1 MGYNT
6 KNYTE
11 QGGEVTH
18 IGGKL
23 VFDEGATVEGFPGG
37 GGGGGSSYVLPV
49 ASENTLGG
57 VKVGNGLNI
66 SNGVLSAESYN
77 LPEATAEKLGGVKVG
92 NGLSINNGVLSADPY
107 TLPEATVESRGA
119 VRSAESQDEINTTDL
134 SVLVRAF
141 NSLVSKLKNAGLMA
155 SGVAPAGA

>member
-1 MGYNT
+1 MSGYNV

-37 GGGGGSSYVLPV
+37 GGSGGGGSSYELPV
-49 ASENTLGG
+49 ASETQLGG
-57 VKVGNGLNI
+57 VKVGD
-66 SNGVLSAESYN
+66 
-77 LPEATAEKLGGVKVG
+77 
-92 NGLSINNGVLSADPY
+92 GLSINDGVLSADPY
-107 TLPEATVESRGA
+107 TLPEATVETRGA
-119 VRSAESQDEINTTDL
+119 VKSAESQDEINTTDL

-141 NSLVSKLKNAGLMA
+141 NSLIAKLKNAGLMA
-155 SGVAPAGA
+155 SGIAPAGA

>member
-1 MGYNT
+1 MSYNA

-37 GGGGGSSYVLPV
+37 GGNGGGGSSYELPV
-49 ASENTLGG
+49 ASETQLGG
-57 VKVGNGLNI
+57 VKVGD
-66 SNGVLSAESYN
+66 
-77 LPEATAEKLGGVKVG
+77 
-92 NGLSINNGVLSADPY
+92 GLSINDGVLSADPY
-107 TLPEATVESRGA
+107 TLPEATVETRGA
-119 VRSAESQDEINTTDL
+119 VKSAESQDEINTTDL

-141 NSLVSKLKNAGLMA
+141 NSLIAKLKNAGLMA
-155 SGVAPAGA
+155 SGIAPAGA

>member
-1 MGYNT
+1 MSGYNV

-37 GGGGGSSYVLPV
+37 GGSGGGGSSYELPV
-49 ASENTLGG
+49 ASETQLGG
-57 VKVGNGLNI
+57 VKVGD
-66 SNGVLSAESYN
+66 
-77 LPEATAEKLGGVKVG
+77 
-92 NGLSINNGVLSADPY
+92 GLSINDGVLSADPY
-107 TLPEATVESRGA
+107 TLPEATVETRGT
-119 VRSAESQDEINTTDL
+119 VKSAESQDEINTTDL

-141 NSLVSKLKNAGLMA
+141 NSLIDKLKSAGLMA
-155 SGVAPAGA
+155 SNAVPAGV

>member
-1 MGYNT
+1 MSGYNV

-23 VFDEGATVEGFPGG
+23 VFDAGATVEGFPGG
-37 GGGGGSSYVLPV
+37 DGSGGGGSSYELPV
-49 ASENTLGG
+49 ASETR
-57 VKVGNGLNI
+57 
-66 SNGVLSAESYN
+66 
-77 LPEATAEKLGGVKVG
+77 LGGVKVG
-92 NGLSINNGVLSADPY
+92 NGLSINDGVLSADPY
-107 TLPEATVESRGA
+107 TLPEATVETRGA

-141 NSLVSKLKNAGLMA
+141 NSLIDKLKSAGLMA
-155 SGVAPAGA
+155 SNAVPAGV

>member
-1 MGYNT
+1 MSGYNV

-37 GGGGGSSYVLPV
+37 GGSGGGGSSYELPV
-49 ASENTLGG
+49 ASETQLGG
-57 VKVGNGLNI
+57 VKVGD
-66 SNGVLSAESYN
+66 
-77 LPEATAEKLGGVKVG
+77 
-92 NGLSINNGVLSADPY
+92 GLSINDGVLSADPY
-107 TLPEATVESRGA
+107 TLPEATVETRGA
-119 VRSAESQDEINTTDL
+119 VKSAESQDEINTTDL

-141 NSLVSKLKNAGLMA
+141 NSLIDKLKSAGLMA
-155 SGVAPAGA
+155 SNAVPAGV

>member
-1 MGYNT
+1 MSGYNA

-37 GGGGGSSYVLPV
+37 GGSGGGGSSYELPV
-49 ASENTLGG
+49 ASETQLGG
-57 VKVGNGLNI
+57 VKVGD
-66 SNGVLSAESYN
+66 
-77 LPEATAEKLGGVKVG
+77 
-92 NGLSINNGVLSADPY
+92 GLSINDGVLSADPY
-107 TLPEATVESRGA
+107 TLPEATVETRGA
-119 VRSAESQDEINTTDL
+119 VKSAESQDEINTTDL

-141 NSLVSKLKNAGLMA
+141 NSLIAKLKNAGLMA
-155 SGVAPAGA
+155 SGIAPAGA

>member
-1 MGYNT
+1 MSGYNV

-37 GGGGGSSYVLPV
+37 GGSGGGGSSYELPV
-49 ASENTLGG
+49 ASETQLGG
-57 VKVGNGLNI
+57 VKVGD
-66 SNGVLSAESYN
+66 
-77 LPEATAEKLGGVKVG
+77 
-92 NGLSINNGVLSADPY
+92 GLSINDGVLSADPY
-107 TLPEATVESRGA
+107 TLPEATVETRGA
-119 VRSAESQDEINTTDL
+119 VKSAESQDEINTTDL

-141 NSLVSKLKNAGLMA
+141 NSLITKLKNAGLMA
-155 SGVAPAGA
+155 SGIAPAGA

>member
-1 MGYNT
+1 MSGYNV

-37 GGGGGSSYVLPV
+37 GGSGGGGSSYELPV
-49 ASENTLGG
+49 ASETQLGG
-57 VKVGNGLNI
+57 VKVGD
-66 SNGVLSAESYN
+66 
-77 LPEATAEKLGGVKVG
+77 
-92 NGLSINNGVLSADPY
+92 GLSINDGVLSADPY
-107 TLPEATVESRGA
+107 TLPEATVETRGA
-119 VRSAESQDEINTTDL
+119 VKSAESQDEINTTDL

-141 NSLVSKLKNAGLMA
+141 NSLIAKLKNAGLMA
-155 SGVAPAGA
+155 SGIAPVGA